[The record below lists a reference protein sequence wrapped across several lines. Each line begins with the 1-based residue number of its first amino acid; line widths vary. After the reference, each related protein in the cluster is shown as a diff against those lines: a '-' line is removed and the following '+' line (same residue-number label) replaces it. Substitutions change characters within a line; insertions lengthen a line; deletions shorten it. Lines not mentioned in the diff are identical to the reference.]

1 MNYLNKLINFILA
14 PICKEPVF
22 FGVFAFLLFFSHCL
36 SILPDNISEMSIYN
50 V

>member
-22 FGVFAFLLFFSHCL
+22 FGVFAFLFFLALFEHL
-36 SILPDNISEMSIYN
+36 ARKYVRN
-50 V
+50 VNL